1 MTRTIEGDPAKA
13 GLGAPDLASSVHGD
27 TPLFEIRT
35 PRFKLDADVVLAAQ
49 TRLQLEECLARLR
62 HHRTIYR
69 DWGFAAVDPM
79 GRSSVIN
86 FHGPPGTGK
95 TMAAEALAGTLGIGF
110 YHIGI
115 AELESRYM
123 GETAHN
129 IQAAFQAARESMSLL
144 FFDEADTLLGA
155 RLSNVSQGVDSEVN
169 AMRSTLLIELERFE
183 GIVVF
188 ASNFARNYD
197 EAFRSRISYHIH
209 FDLPDKV
216 ARLALWERMIVP
228 GIPLGDARASLVER
242 CADASRGLSGREVR
256 TCLRLALPK
265 ALLDAGGSPADARL
279 RWEHLRQA
287 IAQVQDAQKRV
298 GKPSVATAT
307 ESATPADAALHLLG
321 V

>member
-1 MTRTIEGDPAKA
+1 MAGIGALDPAPSA
-13 GLGAPDLASSVHGD
+13 NGD
-27 TPLFEIRT
+27 APLFEVRA
-35 PRFKLDADVVLAAQ
+35 PRFKLDADVVLAAP

-62 HHRTIYR
+62 HHRTIYS

-129 IQAAFQAARESMSLL
+129 IQAAFQTARETMSLL

-155 RLSNVSQGVDSEVN
+155 RLSNVTQGVDNEVN

-209 FDLPDKV
+209 FDLPDRV

-228 GIPLGDARASLVER
+228 GIPLADVRSSLVER
-242 CADASRGLSGREVR
+242 CADASRGLSGREIR

-265 ALLDAGGSPADARL
+265 ALLDAGGNPADARL
-279 RWEHLRQA
+279 CWEHLRQA
-287 IAQVQDAQKRV
+287 IAQVQDAQRHV
-298 GKPSVATAT
+298 GKPPVAAAGEAAT
-307 ESATPADAALHLLG
+307 HADAALQLLG